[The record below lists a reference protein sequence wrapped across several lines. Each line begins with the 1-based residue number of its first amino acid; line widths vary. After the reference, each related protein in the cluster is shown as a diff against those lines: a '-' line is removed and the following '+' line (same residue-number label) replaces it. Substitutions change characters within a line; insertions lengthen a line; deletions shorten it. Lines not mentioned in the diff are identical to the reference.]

1 MAFNTLEKVVLKEK
15 NGQLAGTNFGILA
28 CFGYVF
34 IKSIAYSLIMRE
46 REKRVRFAAFLNVA
60 FTVLELIGGIWTNS
74 LAILSDSLHDLGDS
88 IALLV
93 SWLFERG
100 AKRSPDTSRTFGY
113 QRLSLFSAF
122 FASSILVAG
131 SLIIILQAI
140 PRFFNPEIV
149 NASGMVGIAV
159 IGIIFNG
166 AGFFLIKRGESLNE
180 KVLSWHLLEDVL
192 GWVGILV
199 GGIIIY
205 FWKFYL
211 LDPILTVGLTAF
223 ILYNVSKN
231 LREAINILLEGV
243 PKHINLEAVKRD
255 ITAINGILGI
265 HDIHI
270 WSLEG
275 ETDIFTAHAV
285 LDDETLK
292 NRPDETKLAI
302 KEALL
307 KHHIEH
313 STIEI
318 ESKYHCTGMVC
329 EERSTTVLKKPEND
343 LHKNFN

>member
-1 MAFNTLEKVVLKEK
+1 MP
-15 NGQLAGTNFGILA
+15 
-28 CFGYVF
+28 
-34 IKSIAYSLIMRE
+34 E

-60 FTVLELIGGIWTNS
+60 FTVLELVGGIWTNS
-74 LAILSDSLHDLGDS
+74 LAIFSDALHDFGDS
-88 IALLV
+88 IALLA

-113 QRLSLFSAF
+113 QRLSLFSALF
-122 FASSILVAG
+122 SASILIGG
-131 SLIIILQAI
+131 SIVIIFQAI
-140 PRFFNPEIV
+140 PRFFNPETV

-166 AGFFLIKRGESLNE
+166 AGFFLLKKGESLNE

-199 GGIIIY
+199 GGVIIY

-223 ILYNVSKN
+223 ILYNVTKN
-231 LREAINILLEGV
+231 LREAINILMQGV
-243 PKHINLEAVKRD
+243 PKHINLEAVKKD
-255 ITAINGILGI
+255 LTAIKGVIGI

-275 ETDIFTAHAV
+275 ETDVFTAHVV
-285 LDDETLK
+285 LDDEALK
-292 NRPDETKLAI
+292 NKPEQTKETI
-302 KEALL
+302 KETLL

-318 ESKYHCTGMVC
+318 ESRYNCAGMVC
-329 EERSTTVLKKPEND
+329 EERHPNSP
-343 LHKNFN
+343 